1 MPVQKPRSIV
11 SSAASTSNATTATA
25 VTILA
30 CYWLDLV
37 SLKLLVS
44 NADGPAVP
52 RINFV
57 QLRAA
62 AAPLRASWSKSFST
76 ALEWPIQLCQAYSY
90 RSLGLASTYATGASH
105 GEEYWPSPF
114 STNATGLFCFTACL
128 ESCDGLTVAVWT

>member
-44 NADGPAVP
+44 NVDGPAVP

-62 AAPLRASWSKSFST
+62 AAPLRASWLKSFST
-76 ALEWPIQLCQAYSY
+76 ALEWPIRLCQAYSY
-90 RSLGLASTYATGASH
+90 RSLGLTSTYATGASH
-105 GEEYWPSPF
+105 GEEYWLSPS
-114 STNATGLFCFTACL
+114 STNAAGLFCFTVCL
-128 ESCDGLTVAVWT
+128 ESALSSMTYS